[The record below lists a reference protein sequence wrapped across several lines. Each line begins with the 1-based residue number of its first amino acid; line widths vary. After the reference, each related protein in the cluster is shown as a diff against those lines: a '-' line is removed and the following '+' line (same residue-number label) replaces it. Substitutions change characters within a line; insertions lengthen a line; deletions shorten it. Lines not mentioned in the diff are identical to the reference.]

1 MGQDMGMGNEPLS
14 HTEKE
19 GEEAKRTFLTRPIA
33 VAVLALFC
41 CALWGSAFPGIK
53 IGYRLLGIPSE
64 DIGSEILFA
73 GFRFTLAGA
82 MVVLAGSGLQ
92 KRWLIPK
99 RSELTMIVKL
109 CLFQTALQY
118 FFFYIGLA
126 HSSGVKSAIITG
138 CNNMLAILAASFL
151 FRQERF
157 TLPKAAGCLLGFAGV
172 AAANLAGGTLDLDFH
187 MTGEGFVFLAGICYA
202 LSSVMIKRYSAQA
215 DPVLLSGWQFMAG
228 GLILTAAGGMMG
240 GSLGHFSGPAIGC
253 LLYLG
258 FLSAAAYTV
267 WGILLKYNPVSR
279 VAIYGFMNPVVGVLL
294 SALLLGEGGQ
304 AFSLRN
310 LIALALVSAGIYV
323 VNRFQG

>member
-1 MGQDMGMGNEPLS
+1 MRRDSSSGRG
-14 HTEKE
+14 
-19 GEEAKRTFLTRPIA
+19 FLTRPLV

-64 DIGSEILFA
+64 DTGAEILFA
-73 GFRFTLAGA
+73 GLRFTLAGG
-82 MVVLAGSGLQ
+82 MVILAGSGL
-92 KRWLIPK
+92 KRKWLLPR
-99 RSELTMIVKL
+99 RSEWGMIFKL
-109 CLFQTALQY
+109 CLLQTALQY

-138 CNNMLAILAASFL
+138 CNNLLAILAASFL
-151 FRQERF
+151 FRQETF
-157 TLPKAAGCLLGFAGV
+157 TPPKALGCILGFAGV

-187 MTGEGFVFLAGICYA
+187 LTGEGFVFLAGVSYA
-202 LSSVMIKRYSAQA
+202 FSSVMIKRYSVHA
-215 DPVLLSGWQFMAG
+215 DPVLLSGWQFLAG
-228 GLILTAAGGMMG
+228 GLILSLAGRFMG
-240 GSLGHFSGPAIGC
+240 GALGRFTVPAFGC

-279 VAIYGFMNPVVGVLL
+279 VTIYGFMNPVVGVLL

-304 AFSLRN
+304 AFSMQN
-310 LIALALVSAGIYV
+310 LAALALVSAGIYI
-323 VNRFQG
+323 VNRFQGETEENSGLKRV